1 MGIVDVD
8 LRRLRFFVE
17 VVRQGGFSQA
27 AKVVFATQPTV
38 SKAIQQL
45 ESELGL
51 PLLQRVGHR
60 SEMTAAGKVV
70 YERAMAL
77 LGTSETLLTELSDL
91 KGLERGTL
99 RIGVPRLGSSALFA
113 PAYAAF
119 RREHPGIDVQL
130 KVDQPKNLEALLQ
143 AGELDL
149 AALIEP
155 IPNHFERQ
163 HVRSDP
169 IVVLLPR
176 NHAFAS
182 RSSVK
187 LASLAEDPF
196 ILPEEGLALI
206 DVILDA
212 FRSRG
217 LEPTIA
223 VRSSQLDFVF
233 ELVASGVGIA
243 FLPKVIA
250 ERRLHRAVRSVPVAA
265 PAFQWRLVLAWR
277 PGIYL
282 SHAARAW
289 LALMRQARP

>member
-8 LRRLRFFVE
+8 MRRLRFFVE

-45 ESELGL
+45 ESDLGMT
-51 PLLQRVGHR
+51 LLQRAGHR
-60 SEMTAAGKVV
+60 SDMTDAGKIV
-70 YERAMAL
+70 YQRAMAL
-77 LGTSETLLTELSDL
+77 LGASEALLNELNDL

-130 KVDQPKNLEALLQ
+130 KVDQPNGLEASLQ

-155 IPNHFERQ
+155 IPQHFERQ

-169 IVVLLPR
+169 MVVLLPR
-176 NHAFAS
+176 KHASAT
-182 RSSVK
+182 RNSVK
-187 LASLAEDPF
+187 LTSLDEDSF
-196 ILPEEGLALI
+196 ILPEERLALT

-212 FRSRG
+212 CRDRG
-217 LEPTIA
+217 FEPKIA

-250 ERRLHRAVRSVPVAA
+250 EGRVHRAVRSVPLAG

-277 PGIYL
+277 PGVYL
-282 SHAARAW
+282 SHAAQAW
-289 LALMRQARP
+289 LALMRQAKP